1 MSAPAR
7 DGWIRSN
14 QKTLLDAFRAHVTDL
29 KRRLKIKKADLDMG
43 DPIDQEERFYEYCEL
58 MYDFFFSGK
67 NDFIDRDS
75 YAEELEDEEEEISAE
90 FTEEEEED
98 AR

>member
-1 MSAPAR
+1 MPAPER
-7 DGWIRSN
+7 ESWISKN
-14 QKTLLDAFRAHVTDL
+14 QSKLLDAFRLHTAEL
-29 KRRLKIKKADLDMG
+29 KRKLKIKKEDLDMG
-43 DPIDQEERFYEYCEL
+43 DPVDQEERFWEYCEL